1 MEQRGVWYKAKVL
14 QVRDAQQLKD
24 KDDVEHAR
32 YWEVHYMGWH
42 ERWDMWVGVKET
54 KKATKETERE
64 VEALNA
70 QRKTSSAKKSKGKKN
85 GTKRTQEEERGG
97 EAGHHYNRHHHHHHL
112 HHAR

>member
-1 MEQRGVWYKAKVL
+1 MTNSSSSSSPSSEAAGAVSPSLYSVDEAVWVEQRGVWYKAKVL

-54 KKATKETERE
+54 KKAT
-64 VEALNA
+64 
-70 QRKTSSAKKSKGKKN
+70 S
-85 GTKRTQEEERGG
+85 
-97 EAGHHYNRHHHHHHL
+97 
-112 HHAR
+112 